1 MSEQKPSSFLRRTA
15 FEIKKYRVMKK
26 TIPIIITACAILLI
40 IGYILSALYMKFGA
54 FTVMI
59 RKSDSDYLLTLSSN
73 ANFNTVTSR
82 LNAQIDEKITNIDG
96 RSLPL
101 DLNNVDGVHN
111 GKNYI
116 AYTFYCKN
124 AGQNTVDYSYHLYIA
139 NMTLDIEKACRIRL
153 YVDGEYVD
161 YAYPRTDGVEGPEP
175 GTTAFLSTTTVVKK
189 TIEDFKPG
197 DITKYTVIIWLEG
210 NDPECVDRILGGQM
224 KVDMEMSIEAN
235 KGKPDYSD
243 TQTD

>member
-1 MSEQKPSSFLRRTA
+1 MAEKKPSSLLRRTA

-59 RKSDSDYLLTLSSN
+59 NKSDFDYALTLSSSSD
-73 ANFNTVTSR
+73 FGSRTTR

-96 RSLPL
+96 RSLPEGL
-101 DLNNVDGVHN
+101 DNVDGVHN

-139 NMTLDIEKACRIRL
+139 NMTLEIEKACRIRL

-161 YAYPRTDGVEGPEP
+161 YAYPRTDGVDGPEP
-175 GTTAFLSTTTVVKK
+175 NTTPFLSTTTVVKK
-189 TIEDFKPG
+189 TIQDFKPG

-224 KVDMEMSIEAN
+224 KVDMEMSVEAN
-235 KGKPDYSD
+235 SDRKGEPG
-243 TQTD
+243 T